1 MPVKDASD
9 VAGGVDLLRL
19 TLEEEG
25 MAQQLVVLG
34 PLALFL
40 FHIEDFSAT
49 YGQFNFNAGLSEVPV
64 ATLFSFKY
72 LKKIT
77 NRISILP
84 SNIGLPRKNII
95 ISVIK

>member
-25 MAQQLVVLG
+25 VAQQLVVLG

-40 FHIEDFSAT
+40 FHDKDFWAT
-49 YGQFNFNAGLSEVPV
+49 YGQFNINGPTPLVRRCNVTTAGPGYLEVN
-64 ATLFSFKY
+64 KGC
-72 LKKIT
+72 LK
-77 NRISILP
+77 
-84 SNIGLPRKNII
+84 
-95 ISVIK
+95 